1 MQKNILTKEK
11 ERRKWTKGR
20 VYENMRTKYGYFKKH
35 SYISKGFQ
43 FLLHSMLINSW
54 MIIH

>member
-43 FLLHSMLINSW
+43 FLLHSMLINT
-54 MIIH
+54 